1 MVTCPAIAIP
11 VRALPCPRHLLVS
24 GSLMYLFLM
33 ALEWFQWS
41 QTCFC
46 SCTRSVGVEPPAV
59 PPRCPLGSSCHL
71 GAAGGAGAART
82 LEHHWH
88 QPGLSWDRADGAS
101 TGCPQCVP
109 THAPQH
115 RPPHTHTPSAV
126 TKGLGRNLH
135 SKHFLLLSLA
145 HPLHPESQLTPS
157 PAASRAWPAAGRTPV
172 VTNPP
177 GSCTESGLPLRG
189 KVSKKKIPQTPK

>member
-1 MVTCPAIAIP
+1 MFLQLHEECRSGATSCATT
-11 VRALPCPRHLLVS
+11 VS
-24 GSLMYLFLM
+24 PGQQL
-33 ALEWFQWS
+33 
-41 QTCFC
+41 
-46 SCTRSVGVEPPAV
+46 
-59 PPRCPLGSSCHL
+59 PPRGCRRGRGCPDP
-71 GAAGGAGAART
+71 GAS
-82 LEHHWH
+82 LL

-115 RPPHTHTPSAV
+115 GPPHTHTPSAV